1 MKSSIDTMLQNR
13 GTKYKK
19 SDTLGK
25 HMFKLIKNVAPASTL
40 IKQNDAYEVI
50 IYNLVTLCSAYKF
63 SYESPKPVLQ

>member
-1 MKSSIDTMLQNR
+1 MTTSQCVASLNFKIKHWHDVTNR

-40 IKQNDAYEVI
+40 IKQNDA
-50 IYNLVTLCSAYKF
+50 
-63 SYESPKPVLQ
+63 